1 MNLETI
7 SKKTGKLT
15 AKTLS
20 SIVSAPTK
28 SVNKSKQIK
37 DAFMAG
43 YESTM
48 PKKPAKVVLDTEVIE
63 TSAV

>member
-1 MNLETI
+1 MNIEKI
-7 SKKTGKLT
+7 SKKTGAIT

-20 SIVSAPTK
+20 SIIAAPNK

-43 YESTM
+43 YGSTM